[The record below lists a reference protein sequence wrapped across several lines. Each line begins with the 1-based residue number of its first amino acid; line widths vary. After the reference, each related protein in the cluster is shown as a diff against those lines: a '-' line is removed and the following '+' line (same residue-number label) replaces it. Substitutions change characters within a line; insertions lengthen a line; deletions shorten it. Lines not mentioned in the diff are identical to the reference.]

1 MVTGDCL
8 YEENVADYVELSQ
21 TIDVYRNGSN
31 DGFSY
36 NGILSKL
43 IYWDDLEIL
52 NEIKISIEEWLFITG
67 VHNSH

>member
-31 DGFSY
+31 DGFPY
-36 NGILSKL
+36 DDIL
-43 IYWDDLEIL
+43 
-52 NEIKISIEEWLFITG
+52 F
-67 VHNSH
+67 